1 MTKLRLKPGVGAI
14 PMTDPLVQKYGPVGA
29 AVFGIV
35 WCYIKKN
42 NGICVASQATLGKKV
57 KLSAS
62 TVRRWLK
69 TLVDDGFLELVD
81 NPIPYSTQA
90 YRDTEKIVMNIDEI
104 ESQLAF

>member
-1 MTKLRLKPGVGAI
+1 ML
-14 PMTDPLVQKYGPVGA
+14 
-29 AVFGIV
+29 
-35 WCYIKKN
+35 YIKRIY
-42 NGICVASQATLGKKV
+42 GICVASQATLGKKV